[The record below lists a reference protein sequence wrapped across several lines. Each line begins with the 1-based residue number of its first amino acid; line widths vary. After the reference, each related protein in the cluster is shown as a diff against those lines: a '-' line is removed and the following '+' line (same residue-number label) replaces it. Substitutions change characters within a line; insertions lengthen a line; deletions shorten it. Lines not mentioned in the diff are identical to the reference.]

1 VILER
6 FTGEL
11 TSAAAVTDHLPPPH
25 LVAGGRPRGREERGS
40 EDPLLAL
47 EPRSY
52 VEALTGLRVGR
63 DGKVSCPFHEDRT
76 PSLHVYETPA
86 GGWYCY
92 RCERGI
98 SVYDLAA
105 ALWGLETRGAGFIE
119 LRRRLYE
126 LCLPGQQPPHPSSL
140 RVAR

>member
-1 VILER
+1 VSLER

-11 TSAAAVTDHLPPPH
+11 TSAAAVTDHLPPPR
-25 LVAGGRPRGREERGS
+25 LVAGGRARGREERRS
-40 EDPLLAL
+40 KDPLLAL

-86 GGWYCY
+86 GGWRLVLLRLRARNLRLRPGRRPVVIRPICG
-92 RCERGI
+92 RRWRG
-98 SVYDLAA
+98 VA
-105 ALWGLETRGAGFIE
+105 R
-119 LRRRLYE
+119 
-126 LCLPGQQPPHPSSL
+126 L
-140 RVAR
+140 RVRRGPQAPL